1 MSDDPPENR
10 SLPGRWTERDE
21 SGDGTTAYSPRE
33 PALFERAGD
42 ERAIRIYP
50 SGPDMPHDDGREW
63 QVGLAGGEDE
73 AAEPIARVDGRD
85 TAYDVATEFM
95 AAYEAALGD
104 RDDDASAL
112 DRASERAEEKA
123 AALREDEETGEG
135 GDDGK

>member
-1 MSDDPPENR
+1 MKPEVMTDDPPENE
-10 SLPGRWTERDE
+10 SLPGRWTEQDATQE
-21 SGDGTTAYSPRE
+21 GVSEGSPRQ

-42 ERAIRIYP
+42 DRAVRIHP

-95 AAYEAALGD
+95 AAYEAALTEPG
-104 RDDDASAL
+104 DASAL
-112 DRASERAEEKA
+112 ERATERAEEA
-123 AALREDEETGEG
+123 AAELREEPEDGE
-135 GDDGK
+135 